1 MTEFEKLFR
10 ENHDMIFKYL
20 IKLTKDI
27 SLAEELTSETFYR
40 AYMNYS
46 GLRDKSKANV
56 WLCKIAKNVFY
67 SKISEQKKTQSFD
80 YDKLPNEHDSI
91 ENIIIKKE
99 LSCEIARI
107 LDDLDEPYK
116 QVFRLNVLEGMTLK
130 DISGIFGKS
139 ESWARVTF
147 YRAKKKIID
156 KMR

>member
-10 ENHDMIFKYL
+10 DNHDMIFKYL

-67 SKISEQKKTQSFD
+67 SKISEQKRLKV
-80 YDKLPNEHDSI
+80 L
-91 ENIIIKKE
+91 
-99 LSCEIARI
+99 I
-107 LDDLDEPYK
+107 LTNY
-116 QVFRLNVLEGMTLK
+116 RTSMTVLRT
-130 DISGIFGKS
+130 
-139 ESWARVTF
+139 
-147 YRAKKKIID
+147 
-156 KMR
+156 